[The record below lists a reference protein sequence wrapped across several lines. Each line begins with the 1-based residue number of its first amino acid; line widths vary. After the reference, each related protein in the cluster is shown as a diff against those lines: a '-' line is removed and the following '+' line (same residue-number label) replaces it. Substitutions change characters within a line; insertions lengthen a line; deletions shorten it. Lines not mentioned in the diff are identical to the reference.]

1 MLPASDARGADLRGA
16 QGEPGSIPRSSD
28 GSGQTAPISMAA
40 QRRRELKA
48 MIRLMQDGS
57 RDRVVQS
64 GDLHQWK
71 RNSINRADLFGDVGS
86 FTNEQRKAIETF
98 VELELAL
105 PRDWLGEN
113 AWGVGAV
120 ARHGSGSSAVV
131 HQHAIFGPVDVV
143 VLPAAQSPEKGKQT
157 GGAGVPARTLMR
169 SG

>member
-1 MLPASDARGADLRGA
+1 VLPASDARGADLRGA

-64 GDLHQWK
+64 GDLYQWK
-71 RNSINRADLFGDVGS
+71 RNSINRADLLGDVGS

-113 AWGVGAV
+113 GWGVGAGAAGRV
-120 ARHGSGSSAVV
+120 ATGIYNLARAALTDPRLASRISGRWPRAS
-131 HQHAIFGPVDVV
+131 
-143 VLPAAQSPEKGKQT
+143 QT
-157 GGAGVPARTLMR
+157 
-169 SG
+169 